1 MCRSGETVRV
11 KVPVQCVEI
20 AVRERGVEPFQPRT
34 VLELA
39 FGDGDADGDGDP
51 LVQRRE
57 VP

>member
-1 MCRSGETVRV
+1 MEVS
-11 KVPVQCVEI
+11 VQCVEI
-20 AVRERGVEPFQPRT
+20 ATRKSCVESSQPRA

-51 LVQRRE
+51 LVQGRE